1 MRLDEGLMLLFLKVI
16 NIFLEGIV
24 PVKMEMSLV
33 VVLGERKSTHAMYSS
48 HHSTSALNLRE
59 ELRVF

>member
-1 MRLDEGLMLLFLKVI
+1 MLLFLKVI

-33 VVLGERKSTHAMYSS
+33 VALGAKEYARDVFIPPLY
-48 HHSTSALNLRE
+48 
-59 ELRVF
+59 LRVELQRGAKGVLAK